1 MKLMFKSKLSSIYGE
16 HGAKYSGTYRVK
28 LFKYTDMCADEY
40 LGTITFSDYKR
51 AVNFCLRYTAKGY
64 RTFATIWEY
73 EDASD
78 DNEYV
83 EGYHFKESYRSG
95 KLEVRF

>member
-1 MKLMFKSKLSSIYGE
+1 MDKCKDILSTAYGE
-16 HGAKYSGTYRVK
+16 HGKKYSGSYRVK
-28 LFKYTDMCADEY
+28 LFKYTEMCADKY
-40 LGTITFSDYKR
+40 LGAITFSNYKR
-51 AVNFCLRYTAKGY
+51 AVNFCLRYTKKGY

-73 EDASD
+73 EDASY